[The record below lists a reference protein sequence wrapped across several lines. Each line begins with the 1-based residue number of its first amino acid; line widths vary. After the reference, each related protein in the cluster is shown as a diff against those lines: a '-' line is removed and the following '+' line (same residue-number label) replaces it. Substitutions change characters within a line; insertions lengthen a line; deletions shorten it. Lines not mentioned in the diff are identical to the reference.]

1 MFTIP
6 SPLLEQ
12 AIRSSLALRT
22 KLNTGQLEKFV
33 EQALHLPP
41 QGQQELLQKL
51 EQESIVME
59 KHTQKANLAIKMYD
73 TMVQQK
79 TNALVQEI
87 KTNAKK
93 SS

>member
-12 AIRSSLALRT
+12 AIRNSFVLKQKLSSE
-22 KLNTGQLEKFV
+22 QIEKFV

-41 QGQQELLQKL
+41 QGQAELLEKLQK
-51 EQESIVME
+51 ESIVLSQ
-59 KHTQKANLAIKMYD
+59 HSQKVKLAIKMYD
-73 TMVQQK
+73 TMVQEK

-87 KTNAKK
+87 QIDAKK